1 MSNDVKR
8 FRLLLGVL
16 GSVILFF
23 CLIVVAQGEVFP
35 RPQGAVNDFAGVLSP
50 AVRTRMENL
59 SREVWAK
66 TRTAIVVAIMPTIED
81 NEINDYVNRLYS
93 AWGIGEK
100 GKDRGVL
107 IFVTVKERRMRI
119 ETGYGVEGILPD
131 GLVGEIRDRY
141 MIPYLKEGDYEYGV
155 MEGDGAIATIG
166 GEGWP
171 G

>member
-1 MSNDVKR
+1 
-8 FRLLLGVL
+8 
-16 GSVILFF
+16 
-23 CLIVVAQGEVFP
+23 
-35 RPQGAVNDFAGVLSP
+35 
-50 AVRTRMENL
+50 MENL

-141 MIPYLKEGDYEYGV
+141 MIPYLKEGDYDTGLWKGMV
-155 MEGDGAIATIG
+155 QLRPSWRRM
-166 GEGWP
+166 P